1 MKKFLKMF
9 RYETSAGFT
18 VALFF
23 MFIVKTLLWID
34 SINESDAKYYADGLV
49 KFGIVLLVFVIIN
62 WTAIQRYVK
71 DYYRGEFFKKMNWI
85 LVIGLFSSLALI
97 WGAFHGN
104 MDEGM
109 IGIITIPAIY
119 IGYILTFIGKFIYHY
134 FKDVPEMEDYLRDY
148 YEVNNSRIDK

>member
-71 DYYRGEFFKKMNWI
+71 DEDRKEFFGKMNRY
-85 LVIGLFSSLALI
+85 LVLSVIAMFI
-97 WGAFHGN
+97 TP
-104 MDEGM
+104 
-109 IGIITIPAIY
+109 IVGIIGFFFGLLGFAFAFV
-119 IGYILTFIGKFIYHY
+119 GYIFGFVAMFAYQYTLQK
-134 FKDVPEMEDYLRDY
+134 
-148 YEVNNSRIDK
+148 